1 MNSTWERPKMDIPKT
16 KSEWL
21 WDIIGYAFFIGSI
34 LLLVM
39 VWNTLPE
46 EVPAH
51 YNAKGEVDRW
61 GSKWE
66 LIFLPAISFF
76 LLLFMSFIERH
87 PEWHNYPARFNES
100 NAKAFYI
107 LSRKMLNVEKN
118 ICLIVFS
125 VLLIESISVPL
136 GWSNGLGIWML
147 PMIVVPVLLPLII
160 MVPQQR
166 KIK

>member
-1 MNSTWERPKMDIPKT
+1 MNGTWERPKMDIPKT
-16 KSEWL
+16 TSEWL
-21 WDIIGYAFFIGSI
+21 WDILGYAFFIGSI

-66 LIFLPAISFF
+66 LIILPIISFF
-76 LLLFMSFIERH
+76 LLLFLSFLERH
-87 PEWHNYPARFNES
+87 PEWHNYPTRFNES
-100 NAKAFYI
+100 NAKSFYL
-107 LSRKMLNVEKN
+107 LSRKLLNVEKN
-118 ICLIVFS
+118 ICMIVLS
-125 VLLIESISVPL
+125 GVVYLSIAVPL
-136 GWSNGLGIWML
+136 GWSNGVGIWIL
-147 PMIVVPVLLPLII
+147 PLIVIPVLLPII
-160 MVPQQR
+160 MMIFQQR